1 MAHHFSR
8 DWWSRLKSILYYTG
22 QIGHY
27 WPSLIYKLVNDHAA
41 LTKYSHTL
49 SISHFFF
56 YFQQQKH
63 VSDFIFIASMK
74 QVHLCSVSNN
84 KPKEVGQVQL
94 VWVSRGPFL
103 LSQAVTLTD
112 VQIASYL
119 G

>member
-1 MAHHFSR
+1 M
-8 DWWSRLKSILYYTG
+8 
-22 QIGHY
+22 Q
-27 WPSLIYKLVNDHAA
+27 PCM
-41 LTKYSHTL
+41 TKYSHTL

-63 VSDFIFIASMK
+63 VSDFVFIASMK
-74 QVHLCSVSNN
+74 QGHLCSVSNN

-94 VWVSRGPFL
+94 VWVSRGPFRL
-103 LSQAVTLTD
+103 NQAVTLTD